1 MSDSLMLR
9 KTQDM
14 HPSLRSLGIA
24 VEYFP
29 RYVNLTPSL
38 HSLDVVLL
46 SFIVRGR
53 GRHIIEDES
62 FAETG
67 ASLAV
72 THYGQQHSILTDR
85 RGMDIINVYLDLQ
98 NHPLPT
104 LPRALR
110 SILPLLL
117 PLHPRF
123 QHRLNRI
130 VRLEFADPKPPADLL
145 FAIARELE
153 RREIG
158 YEEAVMIQ
166 FKLFLMLCCRHALKN
181 GFVVNPPV
189 AGHPQPRLE
198 ELRQFLDHS
207 FAEPH
212 TLASL
217 ANRVG
222 FRRTS
227 LCRAFKVYTGKRVF
241 DYLIE
246 RRIQAAMVSLRS
258 SDEKILTIALN
269 TGFNDLAYFN
279 RKFKQLVGITPSQ
292 HRRVVT
298 RNVRAGAAAAKDKAS
313 PRTRARLP
321 SRKAR

>member
-1 MSDSLMLR
+1 MLAGMPGPSNLS
-9 KTQDM
+9 KKQPH
-14 HPSLRSLGIA
+14 HPSLKSLGIA

-29 RYVNLTPSL
+29 GYVNLTSSL

-53 GRHIIEDES
+53 GRHIIDGET
-62 FAETG
+62 FAESG

-85 RGMDIINVYLDLQ
+85 KGMDVINVYLDLQ

-104 LPRALR
+104 LPRELR
-110 SILPLLL
+110 MVLPLLL

-130 VRLEFADPKPPADLL
+130 VRLQFSDPGPLADLL
-145 FAIARELE
+145 FAIAGELE

-166 FKLFLMLCCRHALKN
+166 FRLFLMLCCRHALKN
-181 GFVVNPPV
+181 GFLVDAPN
-189 AGHPQPRLE
+189 AGHTQPRLE
-198 ELRQFLDHS
+198 ELRQYLDHAY
-207 FAEPH
+207 AEPH
-212 TLASL
+212 KLGSL
-217 ANRVG
+217 AQRVG

-227 LCRAFKVYTGKRVF
+227 LCRAFKTYTGKRVF

-258 SDEKILTIALN
+258 SDEKILTVALN
-269 TGFNDLAYFN
+269 SGFNDLAYFN
-279 RKFKQLVGITPSQ
+279 RKFKQLVGMTPSQ
-292 HRRVVT
+292 HRRMTPVK
-298 RNVRAGAAAAKDKAS
+298 VRPKRAA
-313 PRTRARLP
+313 R
-321 SRKAR
+321 RKKSKSIRR